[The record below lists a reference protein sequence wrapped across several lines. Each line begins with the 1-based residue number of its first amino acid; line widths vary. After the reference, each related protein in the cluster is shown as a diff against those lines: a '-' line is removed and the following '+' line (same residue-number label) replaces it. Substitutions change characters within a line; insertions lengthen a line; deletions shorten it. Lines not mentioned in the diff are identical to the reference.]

1 MIIDFG
7 SVIII
12 RKRMVI
18 FQEQSPQVMHINM
31 NTRNLIDSPP
41 SFFAHIRSPAL
52 GCQFFLKVIEWGFPR
67 WSSSAQI
74 QA

>member
-18 FQEQSPQVMHINM
+18 FQEQSPQVMHMNM

-41 SFFAHIRSPAL
+41 PFSPILGALPLAANSF
-52 GCQFFLKVIEWGFPR
+52 WR
-67 WSSSAQI
+67 W
-74 QA
+74 

>member
-18 FQEQSPQVMHINM
+18 FQEQSPQVMHMNM

-41 SFFAHIRSPAL
+41 PFSPILGALPLAANSF
-52 GCQFFLKVIEWGFPR
+52 
-67 WSSSAQI
+67 
-74 QA
+74 